1 MEPPYNPTRRSH
13 MGDSADINPI
23 DMPER
28 QTLDGE
34 YLVGKRVALP
44 KNTGGNTSHTLAL
57 DPEGD
62 YEILT
67 RDPHPDRA
75 TWLRFTV
82 KQIR

>member
-1 MEPPYNPTRRSH
+1 
-13 MGDSADINPI
+13 MGDSAHINPI
-23 DMPER
+23 DIPES

-34 YLVGKRVALP
+34 YLPGKRVALP
-44 KNTGGNTSHTLAL
+44 KHTGTGMNHVLAL

-75 TWLRFTV
+75 GWLRFTV